1 MFYFSKYLESTGY
14 ESLDETTGV
23 VRAWI
28 GLETYFLLFKLY
40 GLEHNYYANYFQ
52 ILSDLDGV
60 GYGEFEGSRVLTGND
75 REQNE
80 QGRVVTV

>member
-14 ESLDETTGV
+14 ETLDETTGV

-40 GLEHNYYANYFQ
+40 GLEHNYYANYF
-52 ILSDLDGV
+52 
-60 GYGEFEGSRVLTGND
+60 
-75 REQNE
+75 
-80 QGRVVTV
+80 